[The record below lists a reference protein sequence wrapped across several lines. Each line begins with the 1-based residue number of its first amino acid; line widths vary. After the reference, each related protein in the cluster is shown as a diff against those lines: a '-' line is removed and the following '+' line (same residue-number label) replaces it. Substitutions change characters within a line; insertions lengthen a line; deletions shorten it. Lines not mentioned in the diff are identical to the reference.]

1 MLLSKC
7 IHPEILEAVG
17 KMGHG
22 SRILISDGCY
32 PHITGSPASAR
43 KVWLNLMPDMLR
55 VTDVLEALT
64 SIIPVEEA
72 FVMVPHDNADQPIFA
87 EFKTLLPDM
96 ELTKLQRLEF
106 YDKAREPDT
115 ALMIATGDQRNWANL
130 LLTMGFVKHP
140 EGKGDY

>member
-32 PHITGSPASAR
+32 PHITGSPASAK
-43 KVWLNLMPDMLR
+43 KVWLNLMPDVLR
-55 VTDVLEALT
+55 VTDILEALT

-72 FVMVPHDNADQPIFA
+72 FVMVPPDEADQPVFA
-87 EFKTLLPDM
+87 EFKKRLPGVK
-96 ELTKLQRLEF
+96 LTKLQRLEF

-130 LLTMGFVKHP
+130 LLTMNFIKHP

>member
-72 FVMVPHDNADQPIFA
+72 FVMVPPDEADQPIFA
-87 EFKTLLPDM
+87 EFKKLLGDL

-115 ALMIATGDQRNWANL
+115 ALIIATGDQRNWANL
-130 LLTMGFVKHP
+130 LLTMNYIKHP

>member
-43 KVWLNLMPDMLR
+43 KVWLNLMPDVLR

-72 FVMVPHDNADQPIFA
+72 FVMVPPDEADQPIFV
-87 EFKTLLPDM
+87 EFKKLLGDM

-115 ALMIATGDQRNWANL
+115 ALIIATGDQRNWANL
-130 LLTMGFVKHP
+130 LLTMNYIKHP

>member
-32 PHITGSPASAR
+32 PHITGSPASAK
-43 KVWLNLMPDMLR
+43 KVWLNLMPDVLR

-72 FVMVPHDNADQPIFA
+72 FVMVPPDGADQPIFA
-87 EFKTLLPDM
+87 EFKKLLADM

-115 ALMIATGDQRNWANL
+115 ALIIATGDQHNWANL
-130 LLTMGFVKHP
+130 LLTINYIKHP

>member
-43 KVWLNLMPDMLR
+43 KVWLNLMPDVLR

-72 FVMVPHDNADQPIFA
+72 FVMVPPDEADQPIFA
-87 EFKTLLPDM
+87 EFKKLLADM

-115 ALMIATGDQRNWANL
+115 ALIIATGDQRNWANL
-130 LLTMGFVKHP
+130 LLTMNYIKHP

>member
-55 VTDVLEALT
+55 VTDVLEALM
-64 SIIPVEEA
+64 SIIPIEEA
-72 FVMVPHDNADQPIFA
+72 FVMVPPDEADQPIFA
-87 EFKTLLPDM
+87 EFKKLLGET

-130 LLTMGFVKHP
+130 LLTMNYIKHP

>member
-55 VTDVLEALT
+55 VTNVLEALT

-72 FVMVPHDNADQPIFA
+72 FVMVPPDEADQPIFA
-87 EFKTLLPDM
+87 EFKKLLADM

-115 ALMIATGDQRNWANL
+115 ALLIATGDQRNWANL
-130 LLTMGFVKHP
+130 LLTMNYIKHP